1 MESKLSIIK
10 QYLSDAMSYS
20 DYKNL
25 VKQLLDEGKATGHN
39 QSEMYLNYSKLGFS
53 RMKRWEKTF
62 KLDQEQIQ
70 AIKSVSTPQTW
81 LVISEGWCG
90 DAAPA
95 LPIMKKIAEINE
107 NIDFKVILRDDFP
120 EVIEAFLTNGG
131 KSIPKLIS
139 FNLEKEALYFTWG
152 PRPST
157 ATQMVEDE
165 KKKEGQL
172 SAEFKEK
179 LQYWYNTD
187 KGKTTASDLID
198 LLKSTA

>member
-1 MESKLSIIK
+1 
-10 QYLSDAMSYS
+10 
-20 DYKNL
+20 
-25 VKQLLDEGKATGHN
+25 
-39 QSEMYLNYSKLGFS
+39 
-53 RMKRWEKTF
+53 MKRWEKTF

-120 EVIEAFLTNGG
+120 EVIETFLTNGG

-179 LQYWYNTD
+179 LQHWYNTD